1 MTARSNGRFPSSICI
16 VALSAGNRQIPAVGM
31 GDETGARKGG
41 RRRNPSASKQ
51 YGTHFR
57 EQCDRYVFSVN
68 TSGKDDGDGDLNG
81 YL

>member
-1 MTARSNGRFPSSICI
+1 
-16 VALSAGNRQIPAVGM
+16 M